1 MAALCGHM
9 PMPRERPEDL
19 IDTVSTRE
27 DFLRFLDALV
37 ADAEVMSEREADV
50 PSPSYSPAAQGWE
63 NVKAGDFLGAM
74 RAWARDST
82 LPAEASWRL
91 FAQLLRAGKSYE

>member
-1 MAALCGHM
+1 
-9 PMPRERPEDL
+9 MPRERPEDL
-19 IDTVSTRE
+19 IDTVANRE

-37 ADAEVMSEREADV
+37 ADWDIMLEREAEIA
-50 PSPSYSPAAQGWE
+50 SPFYSASAQGWE
-63 NVKAGDFLGAM
+63 NLETGHFLDAM

-82 LPAEASWRL
+82 LPPEASWQL